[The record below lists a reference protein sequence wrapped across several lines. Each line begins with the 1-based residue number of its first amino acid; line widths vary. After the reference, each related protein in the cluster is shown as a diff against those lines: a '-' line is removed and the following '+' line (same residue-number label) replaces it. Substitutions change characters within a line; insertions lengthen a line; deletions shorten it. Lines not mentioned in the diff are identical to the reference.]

1 MTRWMGIV
9 LFTIASFTAA
19 CGGSPD
25 APSSPGVA
33 ITGRQVQILNG
44 NDGGH
49 DYSVSYTVHNGGPS
63 DATVIGI
70 DAALSAKGAQVRT
83 FTIGFPSGRAVPVS
97 QSVSPTTTT
106 FTTPAGSAVAD
117 SLTLTVHY
125 TAGDGEQTVSRS
137 TPLG

>member
-33 ITGRQVQILNG
+33 ITGLQVQILNG

-83 FTIGFPSGRAVPVS
+83 FTIGFRAGERCRCRSPSRPRRRRSRPQLAVP
-97 QSVSPTTTT
+97 SPI
-106 FTTPAGSAVAD
+106 
-117 SLTLTVHY
+117 
-125 TAGDGEQTVSRS
+125 R
-137 TPLG
+137 